1 MLSFAVF
8 TLVGSWLLSALG
20 LPQDLLRWIGLVVL
34 GVVGLGLI
42 VPTVGEWLERP
53 FARLAGGRQRSEAG
67 GFVLGLSLGL
77 IFVPCAGPVLA
88 AIAVVSANHR
98 YGLSSVLLTASFALG
113 IAVPLGV
120 FAVLGQR
127 LAERMPSI
135 RARAAIARRVIGAVL
150 VATALVVGL
159 NLTDGLQRAVPGY
172 TDALQNRIEGN
183 ASATEA
189 LGRVSGNVASGDL
202 AMCTPSSPVLQQ
214 CGPAPALAGISHWLN
229 TPGDRPLT
237 LAGLKGR
244 VVLVDFWTYSCINC
258 QRTLPHLEAWNRA
271 YAADGL
277 TIVGVHTPEFAFEH
291 VTANV
296 AQASRQLGVVY
307 PVAQDNDYTTWNAY
321 ENNYWPAEYLVDATG
336 TVRHVDFG
344 EGGYGQTESFIRQL
358 LVAAHPAVRLP
369 GRTDVANLTPDQAT
383 TPESYLGYQHGTP
396 NLAGQTVVE
405 DRMTP
410 YQVPSTVPADE
421 YAIRWQLVRGP
432 GGVHGRDRGHPVP
445 PIRGQRRLLGARWHR
460 HRPCLAG
467 RATDPDGDG
476 GRRAQALPAG
486 RLAPEPAGAAHPGR
500 VPGGAG
506 LRLHL
511 RLARRRSDRWA
522 GARQHGG

>member
-1 MLSFAVF
+1 MWPPG
-8 TLVGSWLLSALG
+8 TW
-20 LPQDLLRWIGLVVL
+20 P
-34 GVVGLGLI
+34 
-42 VPTVGEWLERP
+42 
-53 FARLAGGRQRSEAG
+53 
-67 GFVLGLSLGL
+67 
-77 IFVPCAGPVLA
+77 
-88 AIAVVSANHR
+88 
-98 YGLSSVLLTASFALG
+98 
-113 IAVPLGV
+113 
-120 FAVLGQR
+120 
-127 LAERMPSI
+127 
-135 RARAAIARRVIGAVL
+135 RA
-150 VATALVVGL
+150 
-159 NLTDGLQRAVPGY
+159 P
-172 TDALQNRIEGN
+172 
-183 ASATEA
+183 
-189 LGRVSGNVASGDL
+189 
-202 AMCTPSSPVLQQ
+202 PSSPVLQQ
-214 CGPAPALAGISHWLN
+214 CGPAPALAGISRWLN

-237 LAGLKGR
+237 LAGLRGR

-277 TIVGVHTPEFAFEH
+277 TIIGVHTPEFAFEH

-336 TVRHVDFG
+336 TIRHVDFG
-344 EGGYGQTESFIRQL
+344 EGEYGQTESFIRQL
-358 LVAAHPAVRLP
+358 LVAAHPAVHLP

-405 DRMTP
+405 DRMSP

-421 YAIRWQLVRGP
+421 YAYGGNWSVGPRGID
-432 GGVHGRDRGHPVP
+432 GRGRGQPVP
-445 PIRGQRRLLGARWHR
+445 PIRGQRRLLGARWLR
-460 HRPCLAG
+460 HRTGLAG
-467 RATDPDGDG
+467 RPTDPDGDG

-486 RLAPEPAGAAHPGR
+486 WLVPQPAGATHPGR

-511 RLARRRSDRWA
+511 RLARRRL
-522 GARQHGG
+522 GQPCARRRRRHGR